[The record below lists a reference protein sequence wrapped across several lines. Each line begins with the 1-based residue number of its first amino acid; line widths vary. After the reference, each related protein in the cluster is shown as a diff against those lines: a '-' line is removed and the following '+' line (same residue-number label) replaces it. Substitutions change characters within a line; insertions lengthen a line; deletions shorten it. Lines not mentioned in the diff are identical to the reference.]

1 MSTETGNSRRSRPFT
16 DNWRVLAGVGALVSI
31 LGIIAIFSPFVTGIA
46 LSPILGVL
54 LVIGGIGHAVHV
66 FSAEGTRTFVWQAL
80 LAVAY
85 AVSGITLIAN
95 PIIGLLTLTLLLAVF
110 FVIEGLIEV
119 VMGVRRRPASGWGWL
134 LASGVVG
141 IVAGV
146 LVWIGWPISALW
158 VVGLVFGIKLL
169 STGATMIVLA
179 MGSRRAARDTRSS
192 GTTSR
197 SA

>member
-1 MSTETGNSRRSRPFT
+1 MSTETNRKSPPFT
-16 DNWRVLAGVGALVSI
+16 GSWQVLAGVGVLVSV

-54 LVIGGIGHAVHV
+54 LVIGGISHAVHV
-66 FSAEGTRTFVWQAL
+66 FSAEGTRRFIWQAL

-85 AVSGITLIAN
+85 VVSGIALIAN
-95 PIIGLLTLTLLLAVF
+95 PILGLLTLTLLLAVF
-110 FVIEGLIEV
+110 FVIEGLIEI
-119 VMGVRRRPASGWGWL
+119 VMGVRLRPASGWGWL
-134 LASGVVG
+134 LASGVIG
-141 IVAGV
+141 IVAGA
-146 LVWIGWPISALW
+146 LVWAGWPISALW

-179 MGSRRAARDTRSS
+179 MGSRKATRDTTSS